1 MKQRV
6 DLFTP
11 VHKAIRA
18 ILFELGKELQST
30 NMSDNGERDAMLTKL
45 THLLELLE
53 EHARHEDEIIFPPI
67 EKACPGLTTESV
79 EEHLAYDAKVNQIHK
94 LVNAIRTADDMNERL
109 HFTRQLRHQFADFI
123 AFYLMHMNHEEEAML
138 EASIE
143 HLTPQELIDI
153 RLKVQL
159 DTPPAR
165 YDEWLHWMLPALD
178 LTELVPLFKQVKVG
192 APESVYTKFKQI
204 GKHSIDQHRWSKL
217 VKLAEVG

>member
-1 MKQRV
+1 
-6 DLFTP
+6 
-11 VHKAIRA
+11 
-18 ILFELGKELQST
+18 
-30 NMSDNGERDAMLTKL
+30 
-45 THLLELLE
+45 
-53 EHARHEDEIIFPPI
+53 
-67 EKACPGLTTESV
+67 
-79 EEHLAYDAKVNQIHK
+79 
-94 LVNAIRTADDMNERL
+94 
-109 HFTRQLRHQFADFI
+109 
-123 AFYLMHMNHEEEAML
+123 ML